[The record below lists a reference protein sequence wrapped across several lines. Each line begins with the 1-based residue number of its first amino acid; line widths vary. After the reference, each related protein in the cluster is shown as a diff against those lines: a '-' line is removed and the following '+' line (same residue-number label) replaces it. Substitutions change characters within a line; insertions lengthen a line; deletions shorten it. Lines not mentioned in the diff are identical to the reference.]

1 MMSAALS
8 RRAEELARRGET
20 FVSATVV
27 RAQRPT
33 SAEAGN
39 AAIVLADGT
48 IEGFVG
54 GGCAEHSV
62 RVYALKAIESG
73 EPLLLRILPFGEGEP
88 DPAHPEV
95 AREPG
100 AVTVENPCLSGGAI
114 EVFLEPVVPA
124 PRVFVEGDLPIS
136 HALVRMGAELGL
148 DMLAV
153 AGGDFAPRPGD
164 LALVVAGH
172 GRDELPALR
181 LGLEAGLPYVG
192 LVASRKRGHGVLGE
206 LRGDGVAQALLDRID
221 TPAGLDIGSRTA
233 PEIALSILARI
244 VEVRR
249 REATAPV
256 QPIKAVDPVCGMEV
270 VVTADTPS
278 AVHDGETFYFC
289 REGCRTAFEQ
299 QHAVAD

>member
-54 GGCAEHSV
+54 GECAEHSV